1 MTDTLM
7 NYFHLQVS
15 KPLTVADEEK
25 LKANFKIPTQ
35 IGPEDVK
42 TQDRQSH
49 EVTFWNS

>member
-1 MTDTLM
+1 M

-42 TQDRQSH
+42 TQDSLMRSH
-49 EVTFWNS
+49 FGTHECL